1 MIYHMKVLSLLSAWI
16 LLSSVVFSQVPPRGL
31 QQAPKQPDLIPI
43 PQITEMGAGYYDVA
57 EPVYLANYLTK
68 QWFAGEYQTEKVAPN
83 EIRTELLTEYDTL
96 LGTEGYHLLINSSG
110 ILIRANGA
118 TGLFYGHQTLRQIV
132 MQTTDQENTPFR
144 LPYLS
149 ITDYPSFRWRGMLL
163 DCCRHFMEKDF
174 ILRYIDLLAFYKMNV
189 FHWHLTEDQGWRIE
203 IEKYPLL
210 TEIGAWRTEADGS
223 IYGGFYTKE
232 EIREVVAYAA
242 ARNITVVPEI
252 EMPGHAM
259 AALAAY
265 PSLSCTGGPFEV
277 PTTWG
282 VFKDIYCVGNDSVFV
297 FLKDV
302 LDEVLELFPSEYIHI
317 GGDEAP
323 KYHWEHCA
331 KCKKRLA
338 DHNLKDAHSLQS
350 WFIGEI
356 AVYLKSRGRKLI
368 GWDEII
374 EGGLVK
380 GVTVQS
386 WQSFEGARHAAET
399 GNDAVVS
406 PTSHAYFDYPV
417 HKLTLEKVYSFN
429 PIPKDLP
436 PALHKHIFGGECN
449 MWTERAPQHL
459 VDQKVFPRILAMAE
473 VLWSDPPT
481 IDSTLSVRDGW
492 TKIESPQRDYLQ
504 FRQRVRQHYPIL
516 TALGVNYGLEEG
528 GLKIATTHSSKGM
541 MVTMIPEQD
550 NITIRYCLG
559 PDSLNHDKIYTH
571 SMPVSEKLT
580 IHAAAYIGEK
590 RVSEVFT
597 REYNI
602 HRGTGFKYTLSQKP
616 GGTYNKNP
624 QTTLADGIR
633 GTTDFHDGLWLGF
646 WEKDVSISFSFN
658 DPQTLNMVAIGFL
671 QSNPSWI
678 FLPGEVTLIITP
690 KGFMKRKIRYQ
701 IKSNTPKE
709 TLTAKEDF
717 RFNLEQPVRIRKL
730 TIDVKNP
737 GTCPEWHPGAGS
749 PTWIF
754 IDEVLIM

>member
-1 MIYHMKVLSLLSAWI
+1 MKVLSI
-16 LLSSVVFSQVPPRGL
+16 LSSCLLVCSVSFSQVNLR
-31 QQAPKQPDLIPI
+31 AWPKSPDLPDLIPI
-43 PQITEMGAGYYDVA
+43 PQSILMGTGHYVVP
-57 EPVYLANYLTK
+57 EPLNLVNYLTM
-68 QWFAGEYQTEKVAPN
+68 QWFAGEYPTEKKGTPD
-83 EIRTELLTEYDTL
+83 IRTELLTMYDTL
-96 LGTEGYHLLINSSG
+96 LGAEGYQLQISSSG
-110 ILIRANGA
+110 ILIRANHA
-118 TGLFYGHQTLRQIV
+118 AGLFYGHQTLRQIV
-132 MQTTDQENTPFR
+132 MQFTDQTNGSIR
-144 LPYLS
+144 LPYLY
-149 ITDYPSFRWRGMLL
+149 ITDFPAFKWRGMLL

-189 FHWHLTEDQGWRIE
+189 FHWHLTEDQGWRIQ
-203 IEKYPLL
+203 IDKYPLL
-210 TEIGAWRTEADGS
+210 TEVGGWRRESDGS
-223 IYGGFYTKE
+223 LYGGFYTRQ

-242 ARNITVVPEI
+242 ARQITVVPEI

-282 VFKDIYCVGNDSVFV
+282 VFKDIYCAGNDSVFT

-323 KYHWEHCA
+323 KYHWEHCP
-331 KCKKRLA
+331 KCQKRMA
-338 DHNLKDAHSLQS
+338 AHNLKDEHTLQS
-350 WFIGEI
+350 WFIEEI
-356 AVYLKSRGRKLI
+356 AVYLKSKGRKLI

-374 EGGLVK
+374 EGGLVD

-417 HKLTLEKVYSFN
+417 HKLTLEKVYQFDPVPDGLDAS
-429 PIPKDLP
+429 
-436 PALHKHIFGGECN
+436 LHHHILGGECN
-449 MWTERAPQHL
+449 MWTERTPQHL

-473 VLWSDPPT
+473 VLWSDPPKT
-481 IDSTLSVRDGW
+481 DSILTVEVGR
-492 TKIESPQRDYLQ
+492 TKIDKPKRDYAQ
-504 FRQRVRQHYPIL
+504 FRARVRKHYPIL
-516 TALGVNYGLEEG
+516 NALGVNYGLEEG
-528 GLKIATTHSSKGM
+528 GLKIATARTSEGM
-541 MVTMIPEQD
+541 LVTMTPEQN
-550 NITIRYCLG
+550 NITIRYSLG
-559 PDSLNHDKIYTH
+559 PDSLNHDMIYRNPI
-571 SMPVSEKLT
+571 PVTEKLT
-580 IHAAAYIGEK
+580 IHAAAYIGGQ

-602 HRGTGFKYTLSQKP
+602 HSGTGYEYTLSRKP

-624 QTTLADGIR
+624 QTTLTDGIR

-646 WEKDVSISFSFN
+646 WEKDVSISFSFD
-658 DPQTLNMVAIGFL
+658 DPQTLNKVVIGFL

-678 FLPGEVTLIITP
+678 FLPAEVTVTIAP
-690 KGFMKRKIRYQ
+690 EGFLKRKIRYQ
-701 IKSNTPKE
+701 INSKTQKE
-709 TLTAKEDF
+709 TLTTKENF
-717 RFNLEQPVRIRKL
+717 SVNLEKPVRIRKL
-730 TIDVKNP
+730 TIHVKNP
-737 GTCPEWHPGAGS
+737 GTCPDWHPGAGS